1 MFLSISKD
9 TIRTENHVYILIS
22 DKEKIDI
29 FLCSCHT
36 SNIIYFAC
44 SKIALVVLKMINMP

>member
-1 MFLSISKD
+1 MFLNISKD